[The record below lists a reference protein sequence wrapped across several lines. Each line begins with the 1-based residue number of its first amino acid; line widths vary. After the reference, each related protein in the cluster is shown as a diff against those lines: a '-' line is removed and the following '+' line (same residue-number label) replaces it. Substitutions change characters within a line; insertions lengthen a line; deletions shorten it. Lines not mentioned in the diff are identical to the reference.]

1 MGEKTAEVV
10 SWGFLAAW
18 LIAGASIDRI
28 FDDLR
33 ALAIF
38 VVAMI
43 VIVAC
48 AAAMG
53 GRYDDK

>member
-10 SWGFLAAW
+10 SLGFLAAW

-28 FDDLR
+28 FDDLG

-43 VIVAC
+43 VTVVC

-53 GRYDDK
+53 WKGD

>member
-43 VIVAC
+43 VTAAC

-53 GRYDDK
+53 WKGD